1 MKILEHIVAP
11 QRMNRFIWMT
21 RWPIHRSLDQLSRDR
36 VSQTRFEFIDLYY
49 LHHRVETFPSNC
61 WCLNFLWDHLW
72 LFLILWGWIIV
83 IFDKSR
89 TFLQHYPQVNIQDIG
104 YIKTGRWLWNILI
117 PDPVLITFRPHR
129 GRTCLILKTV
139 PLAGQT
145 SHLITSSLASF
156 PPALTEN
163 LLLLF

>member
-1 MKILEHIVAP
+1 MRMCHEHSGAHCCSP
-11 QRMNRFIWMT
+11 EDE
-21 RWPIHRSLDQLSRDR
+21 PIHLNDPMTYSPEFRSALTWPSKSNSIWIYWPLPSRRDFPVKLS
-36 VSQTRFEFIDLYY
+36 
-49 LHHRVETFPSNC
+49 
-61 WCLNFLWDHLW
+61 NFLWDHLW
-72 LFLILWGWIIV
+72 LFSILWGWIIV

-129 GRTCLILKTV
+129 GRTSLILKTV

-163 LLLLF
+163 LLLLFE